1 MGLNFAANPRKFLP
15 LRLKHHKLKSKGNI
29 VSQWQID
36 SWRNKPIQ
44 QQPTYQDQ
52 THLKQVENTLKS
64 YPPLV
69 FAEETRQ
76 LYKQLGQVAEGKGF
90 LLQGG
95 DCAESFNEFNAPKI
109 RDTFKVILQMAIVLT
124 FAGKCPVIKVARMAG
139 QYAKPR
145 SADMETIGGVSLP
158 SYRGDIINSF
168 EFTNE
173 SRQPDPNRMLEAY
186 NRAASTLNLLRAFA
200 QGGLADLHQVN
211 RWNMTFVENN
221 PLRNRYQDV
230 ANRLQETL
238 EFMDVIGIN
247 HDNNA
252 TLHETN
258 LFTSHEALLLNYE
271 QALTRIDTLTG
282 KPYNCSAHMV
292 WIGERTRQLDHAH
305 IEFFKGIHNPIGVK
319 IGPTM
324 QEDDLIR
331 LIDAV
336 NPDNSAGRLTLI
348 TRMGA
353 DTLEQNL
360 PRLLRRVKAEGRKVV
375 WSSDPMHGNT
385 KKASSGYKTRNF
397 DDILKEIQQFFAAHD
412 AEGTHPGGIH
422 LEMTGQHVT
431 ECTGGA
437 YQISDDDLAQ
447 AYKTQCDPRLN
458 ADQVLEMAFLVADHL
473 KDAKKAIS

>member
-1 MGLNFAANPRKFLP
+1 M
-15 LRLKHHKLKSKGNI
+15 
-29 VSQWQID
+29 SQWQPD
-36 SWRNKPIQ
+36 SWRSKPIQ

-52 THLKQVENTLKS
+52 ALLKQVESKLHS

-76 LYKQLGQVAEGKGF
+76 LYKQLGDVAEGKGF

-95 DCAESFNEFNAPKI
+95 DCAESFDEFNAPKI

-124 FAGKCPVIKVARMAG
+124 FAGKCPVTKVARMAG

-145 SADMETIGGVSLP
+145 SSDLETINGVSLP

-168 EFTNE
+168 EFTE
-173 SRQPDPNRMLEAY
+173 QSRMPDPNRMLEAY
-186 NRAASTLNLLRAFA
+186 HRGASTLNLLRAFA

-211 RWNMTFVENN
+211 RWNMTFLENN
-221 PLRNRYQDV
+221 PLRDRYQDV
-230 ANRLQETL
+230 TNRLQDAL

-247 HDNNA
+247 HVNNA

-305 IEFFKGIHNPIGVK
+305 IEFFRGIHNPIGVK
-319 IGPTM
+319 IGPTI
-324 QEDDLIR
+324 QEDELMR
-331 LIDAV
+331 LIDTL
-336 NPDNSAGRLTLI
+336 NPDNSAGRLTFI

-353 DTLEQNL
+353 DKLEQNL
-360 PRLLRRVKAEGRKVV
+360 PKLLRRVKAEGRKVV

-397 DDILKEIQQFFAAHD
+397 DDILSEIQQFFSAHR

-473 KDAKKAIS
+473 KSGK

>member
-1 MGLNFAANPRKFLP
+1 M
-15 LRLKHHKLKSKGNI
+15 
-29 VSQWQID
+29 SQWQPD
-36 SWRNKPIQ
+36 SWRSKPIL
-44 QQPTYQDQ
+44 QQPSYADQ
-52 THLKQVENTLKS
+52 HHLQTVESKLAS

-76 LYKQLGQVAEGKGF
+76 LYKQLGQVAEGNGF

-95 DCAESFNEFNAPKI
+95 DCAESFDEFNAPKI

-124 FAGKCPVIKVARMAG
+124 FAGSCPVTKVARMAG

-145 SADMETIGGVSLP
+145 SGDFETINGVSLP

-168 EFTNE
+168 EFTE
-173 SRQPDPNRMLEAY
+173 AARTPDPNRMLEAY
-186 NRAASTLNLLRAFA
+186 HRGASTLNLLRAFS

-211 RWNMTFVENN
+211 RWNMAFVENN
-221 PLRNRYQDV
+221 PLKERYQDM
-230 ANRLQETL
+230 AKRIQDTL
-238 EFMDVIGIN
+238 AFMDVIGIN
-247 HDNNA
+247 ASNNA

-271 QALTRIDTLTG
+271 QALTRTDTLTG
-282 KPYNCSAHMV
+282 KPYNCSAHMI

-305 IEFFKGIHNPIGVK
+305 IEFFRGINNPVGVK
-319 IGPTM
+319 VGPSM
-324 QEDDLIR
+324 QEDELIE
-331 LIDAV
+331 LIDV
-336 NPDNSAGRLTLI
+336 LNPENEAGRLTLI

-353 DTLEQNL
+353 DNLEQNL
-360 PRLLRRVKAEGRKVV
+360 PRLLRRVKQEGRKVV

-397 DDILKEIQQFFAAHD
+397 DDILREIQQFFAAHK

-437 YQISDDDLAQ
+437 YQIGDEDLAQ

-458 ADQVLEMAFLVADHL
+458 ADQVLEMAFLVSDHL
-473 KDAKKAIS
+473 KKAR

>member
-1 MGLNFAANPRKFLP
+1 M
-15 LRLKHHKLKSKGNI
+15 
-29 VSQWQID
+29 SQWTID
-36 SWRNKPIQ
+36 SWRNKPIL
-44 QQPTYQDQ
+44 QQPTYGDKAELQA
-52 THLKQVENTLKS
+52 VEEKLAS

-76 LYKQLGQVAEGKGF
+76 LYKQLGDVSLGKGF

-95 DCAESFNEFNAPKI
+95 DCAESFDEFNAPKI

-124 FAGKCPVIKVARMAG
+124 FAGRCPVTKVARMAG

-145 SADMETIGGVSLP
+145 SGDFETIDGVSLP

-168 EFTNE
+168 EFTE
-173 SRQPDPNRMLEAY
+173 AARMPDPNRMLDAY
-186 NRAASTLNLLRAFA
+186 HRSASTLNLLRAFA

-211 RWNMTFVENN
+211 RWNMAFVENN
-221 PLRNRYQDV
+221 PLKERYQDI
-230 ANRLQETL
+230 ANRIEDTL
-238 EFMDVIGIN
+238 AFMNVIGVN
-247 HDNNA
+247 SQN
-252 TLHETN
+252 TSSLHETS

-282 KPYNCSAHMV
+282 KPYNCSAHML

-305 IEFFKGIHNPIGVK
+305 VEFFSGINNPIGVK
-319 IGPTM
+319 VGPSM
-324 QEDDLIR
+324 QEDELIR
-331 LIDAV
+331 LIDAL
-336 NPDNSAGRLTLI
+336 NPSNTPGRLTLI

-353 DTLEQNL
+353 NTLADNL
-360 PRLLRRVKAEGRKVV
+360 PRLLKRVKDEGRHVV

-385 KKASSGYKTRNF
+385 FKASSGFKTRNF
-397 DDILKEIQQFFAAHD
+397 DAILSEIRQFFEAHA
-412 AEGTHPGGIH
+412 AEGTHAGGIH

-447 AYKTQCDPRLN
+447 AYQTQCDPRLN

-473 KDAKKAIS
+473 KVSQTN